1 MRDYTQPNCLAYYSS
16 KQKYLTEYL
25 YFLYIYSAFFC
36 PQKVFLPLHDLLSS
50 SKKAFSC
57 PLNQRHLSCLSVSFM
72 NLQLESMLPPQL
84 ALSHISLSGIILNL
98 CLILNSTKDF
108 FDTVL
113 MNDTIHKVQLSTDKR
128 FLTSGYSKN
137 FDKGGLSG
145 LNFNKSL
152 GQRNKS
158 QLYLE

>member
-1 MRDYTQPNCLAYYSS
+1 M
-16 KQKYLTEYL
+16 
-25 YFLYIYSAFFC
+25 
-36 PQKVFLPLHDLLSS
+36 
-50 SKKAFSC
+50 
-57 PLNQRHLSCLSVSFM
+57 
-72 NLQLESMLPPQL
+72 
-84 ALSHISLSGIILNL
+84 
-98 CLILNSTKDF
+98 KDF

-113 MNDTIHKVQLSTDKR
+113 MNDTIHEVQLSTDNP

-152 GQRNKS
+152 DQRNKS